1 MGIRERIFEL
11 VDAKFDE
18 QKDFAA
24 ALNAPASR
32 ISLWRTGKSDS
43 FDRYLF
49 QIAKV
54 LDTTPEYLLTGEE
67 KDPAA
72 VAGDGELDP
81 LAKAFLDVGIDVR
94 KLSDDERA
102 KIARIARAALDL

>member
-11 VDAKFDE
+11 VDAKFNE

-32 ISLWRTGKSDS
+32 ISGWRTGKSDS
-43 FDRYLF
+43 FDRYIF

-72 VAGDGELDP
+72 VPGDGELD
-81 LAKAFLDVGIDVR
+81 LLSKAFVDAGIDV
-94 KLSDDERA
+94 KALSDADR
-102 KIARIARAALDL
+102 ARIVRLAKAALDL